1 MSWVKRVFGL
11 DAFDLGLQ
19 ALVTGVVLFWISEA
33 NSHNDAVIM
42 GSMAS
47 IASLVVLGIRRRL
60 ALRGG
65 ERRIAGEFDE
75 QRLAELEL
83 RVAELELDRARI
95 AELEERLDFTE
106 RLLATNKDAVRELA
120 P

>member
-19 ALVTGVVLFWISEA
+19 AVITGVVLFWISEA
-33 NSHNDAVIM
+33 NGHPDAVIM
-42 GSMAS
+42 GSMAAV
-47 IASLVVLGIRRRL
+47 ASLVVLGIRRRL

-65 ERRIAGEFDE
+65 ERRAAIEFDAE
-75 QRLAELEL
+75 RLAELEA
-83 RVAELELDRARI
+83 RVADLELDRARVG
-95 AELEERLDFTE
+95 ELEERLDFAE
-106 RLLATNKDAVRELA
+106 RLLATNKAAVRELA